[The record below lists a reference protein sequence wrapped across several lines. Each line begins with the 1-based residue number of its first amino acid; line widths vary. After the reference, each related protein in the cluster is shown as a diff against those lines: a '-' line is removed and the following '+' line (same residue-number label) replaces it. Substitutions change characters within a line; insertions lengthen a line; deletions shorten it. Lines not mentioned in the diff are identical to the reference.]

1 MILFIVDGLPD
12 EITQHL
18 QSFSVQRPEWTQ
30 ERIMRSA
37 LALFLLQNGVNDRKV
52 SQVYLE
58 AMFPGHQ
65 SKGGMK

>member
-1 MILFIVDGLPD
+1 MILLIVDGLPD

-18 QSFSVQRPEWTQ
+18 QAFSAQRPEWTQ
-30 ERIMRSA
+30 ARIMRSA

-58 AMFPGHQ
+58 AMFPGLQ
-65 SKGGMK
+65 SKGGVK